1 MSLQQESIMKKLTW
15 MILLVLAGCGGS
27 GEVVISS
34 PGPGPNPLEDAFVAQ
49 VKNVVASMPDD
60 TEAVAIDTL
69 AAATSPDDSESI
81 AL

>member
-15 MILLVLAGCGGS
+15 MILLLLAGCGGK

-34 PGPGPNPLEDAFVAQ
+34 PGPLPGPLEDAFVAQ
-49 VKNVVASMPDD
+49 VKKVVASMPED
-60 TEAVAIDTL
+60 TEAAAIDNL
-69 AAATSPDDSESI
+69 AAASAPEDSESI